1 MDAFP
6 VDQQEQIRSQLS
18 TSLLAVIS
26 QILMPRADKTAGIIA
41 GFEIMMVTP
50 AIEHL
55 IRESQ
60 THKITSSIQTGAQQ
74 GMILLDDFLYNLFL
88 QKKITYQVMMQ
99 SAQNPGDLQAKIK
112 QQSQTSARKR

>member
-1 MDAFP
+1 MGLILDCTLISIR
-6 VDQQEQIRSQLS
+6 VQIVQV
-18 TSLLAVIS
+18 LL
-26 QILMPRADKTAGIIA
+26 PRADKSAGVCA

-74 GMILLDDFLYNLFL
+74 GMILLDDFLYNLFV
-88 QKKITYQVMMQ
+88 QKKISYQTMMLA
-99 SAQNPGDLQAKIK
+99 AQNPGDLQAKIK
-112 QQSQTSARKR
+112 ELSYASSGKR